1 MRAGRDAATLCV
13 SWRRMRQLTWA
24 AVGAVAGAVF
34 VLVLGYLSMRVSAA
48 HDGVALHPVT
58 NDIEIVVGPH
68 VPALILAVTAI
79 VGSVTIS
86 GLVISVVRLTPG
98 SAAAANIAFAVVT
111 FALVIAAYTAWEFGP
126 AVRELGDVPYSGGV
140 LGWLKYGG
148 RDSLAA
154 TTALVAVATL
164 ALQPIFTRRPRQEM
178 AHSAATRPRPHG

>member
-1 MRAGRDAATLCV
+1 
-13 SWRRMRQLTWA
+13 
-24 AVGAVAGAVF
+24 
-34 VLVLGYLSMRVSAA
+34 MRVSAA